1 MAAQGVKGT
10 GRVAKGKSDTVVLAQ
25 LTVSPADTPLLMGP
39 VETQLLTFGEKG
51 VELGDLMPV
60 TLPRSWRRRSLL
72 RV

>member
-39 VETQLLTFGEKG
+39 VETQLLTFGVTG
-51 VELGDLMPV
+51 VELG
-60 TLPRSWRRRSLL
+60 WRPHAGDTPPWLAGGGG
-72 RV
+72 VC